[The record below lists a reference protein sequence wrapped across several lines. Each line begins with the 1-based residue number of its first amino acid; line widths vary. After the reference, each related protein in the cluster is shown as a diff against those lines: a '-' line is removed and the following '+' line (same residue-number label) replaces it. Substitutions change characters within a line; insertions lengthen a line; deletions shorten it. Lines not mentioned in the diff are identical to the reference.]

1 MELLYLV
8 TSALFYFIAF
18 VFTFSL
24 NHDEFL
30 KQAHFHE
37 LGIQIQYMH
46 EKLFEQC
53 PDVFQ
58 TIYSASGVIIGRRQ
72 SVDTSLDL
80 EIELAEKTL
89 EDLKLKFGNC
99 TTITSS
105 TANYFTTPDSL
116 YTTTPM
122 SKFKLHL
129 LDSDKPLQPP
139 FKLRN
144 SKWCSVSIL
153 KLKGILKRLAK
164 ALIRLRVCAG

>member
-1 MELLYLV
+1 MELLYLFIG
-8 TSALFYFIAF
+8 ALFYFIAF
-18 VFTFSL
+18 VCTFSL

-46 EKLFEQC
+46 EKLYEQC

-58 TIYSASGVIIGRRQ
+58 TIHSTSGVIIGRRQ

-99 TTITSS
+99 TSFQSS

-116 YTTTPM
+116 HTTTPRC
-122 SKFKLHL
+122 KFKLHL
-129 LDSDKPLQPP
+129 FS
-139 FKLRN
+139 F
-144 SKWCSVSIL
+144 L
-153 KLKGILKRLAK
+153 KLSRDMRFPTI
-164 ALIRLRVCAG
+164 